1 MITIS
6 PYNNDHYENL
16 IRLHESNGSKLGETP
31 ETLPQIGYIATED
44 GNVVAIGFLRHVE
57 GNMALLDTL
66 VTNAECSSKM
76 RHLGISAVVDAL
88 ISMAKQLEL
97 RYFMAFTV
105 DDGIIK
111 RAFDLG
117 FVITNQRLIVLNLST
132 DPK

>member
-1 MITIS
+1 MITIR
-6 PYNNDHYENL
+6 PYNNDYYESL
-16 IRLHESNGSKLGETP
+16 IQLHESNDSTLGETP
-31 ETLPQIGYIATED
+31 ETLPQIGYIATE
-44 GNVVAIGFLRHVE
+44 GTNVVAIGFLRHVE

-66 VTNAECSSKM
+66 VTNAECSSEM

-117 FVITNQRLIVLNLST
+117 FVITNQRLIVLHLST

>member
-1 MITIS
+1 MITIR
-6 PYNNDHYENL
+6 PYNNDYYESL
-16 IRLHESNGSKLGETP
+16 IQLHESNDSTLGETP
-31 ETLPQIGYIATED
+31 ETLPQIGYIATE
-44 GNVVAIGFLRHVE
+44 GANVVAIGFLRRVE

-66 VTNAECSSKM
+66 VTNAECSSEM
-76 RHLGISAVVDAL
+76 RHIGISAVVDAL

-117 FVITNQRLIVLNLST
+117 FVITNQRLIVLHLST